1 MSIIIVSVI
10 VAIAATVGCLSYYIG
25 GADNKIEE
33 ACEEIIKVETGE
45 DIDLSPG
52 TPELKQAPVSSPLEG
67 VNGTSV
73 K

>member
-1 MSIIIVSVI
+1 MSVILVSII

-25 GADNKIEE
+25 GSDNKVEE

-52 TPELKQAPVSSPLEG
+52 TPELKQAPIVSPLQG
-67 VNGTSV
+67 VNGTSE